1 MKSRVVKRS
10 IVIADHMTSIS
21 IEDDFW
27 KALREIACARNER
40 VPKLVASID
49 SDREHNNLSSAI
61 RLFILDYYR
70 IRQDEGA
77 TARCITAGN

>member
-10 IVIADHMTSIS
+10 IVIADHNTSIS
-21 IEDDFW
+21 LEDAFW

-49 SDREHNNLSSAI
+49 AGREHNNLSSAI

-70 IRQDEGA
+70 IRHDEET
-77 TARCITAGN
+77 TARCIAGGN